1 MSKVVFNIVIL
12 GGTAI
17 VLVWAFKGYY
27 WPIFFN

>member
-17 VLVWAFKGYY
+17 APVWAFKGYY
-27 WPIFFN
+27 LPLFFN